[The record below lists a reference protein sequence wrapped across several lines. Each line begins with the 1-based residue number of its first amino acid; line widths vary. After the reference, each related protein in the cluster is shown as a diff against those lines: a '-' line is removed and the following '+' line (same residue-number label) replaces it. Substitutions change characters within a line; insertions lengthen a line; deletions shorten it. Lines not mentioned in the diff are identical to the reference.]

1 MAEHDANREPQPID
15 EEAAWAAIVAGYGEE
30 PADPPGAKPFKSVED
45 LALLEGDRN
54 GTRSGPDGQDA
65 LDLNRSGRSEG
76 PAGTDGRDGADGPD
90 GTDGLDGPDAGK
102 KASEPPGPLK
112 PPMPPASAA
121 DATGAATEAGAND
134 EGTNED
140 GSNGANA
147 AKDGAEDPESG
158 KSALGSS
165 ITFAPGVGGPGIALP
180 GAGGP
185 RDYRLAEPGDNDT
198 DDEEGHFVPPEPPPL
213 PESDVTSRF
222 AWLAVIGGPV
232 LMLVA
237 VLLSWDM
244 TWWLTTLCVGGFLGG
259 FATLVARMD
268 PDDDESDDPG
278 RGAVV

>member
-45 LALLEGDRN
+45 LALLEGERN
-54 GTRSGPDGQDA
+54 GTRPGADA
-65 LDLNRSGRSEG
+65 LDGL
-76 PAGTDGRDGADGPD
+76 DG
-90 GTDGLDGPDAGK
+90 GLDGPDGRDGRDAGK
-102 KASEPPGPLK
+102 KVPEPPGLLK
-112 PPMPPASAA
+112 PPMPAAPVPAPTSSPTPTPAA
-121 DATGAATEAGAND
+121 DSPADSAGAEAKNDGDDTGGQKADTGDKGEDSSPEAG
-134 EGTNED
+134 
-140 GSNGANA
+140 
-147 AKDGAEDPESG
+147 KPV
-158 KSALGSS
+158 LGGS
-165 ITFAPGVGGPGIALP
+165 ITFAPGVGGAGIAVP
-180 GAGGP
+180 SAGGP
-185 RDYRLAEPGDNDT
+185 RDYRLAEPEDGGAE
-198 DDEEGHFVPPEPPPL
+198 DEEGHFVPPEPPPL
-213 PESDVTSRF
+213 PESDVTARF

-244 TWWLTTLCVGGFLGG
+244 TWWLTTLCIGGFLGG